1 MTDDETDFVLTQ
13 EMRDLAAAFAEGR
26 AELGPDGIARFVRKP
41 DAPAEANGKA
51 LSPSTSNALAV
62 RVHAAAGVSMMLPAI
77 VAEAGEQAGR
87 VTLEFFTA
95 RIPNAHTRRAYGR
108 AVFAFC
114 DWCQRQDVAL
124 HAVDAPTVSAYLRQL
139 QDGEDGMSL
148 GSIKLTASA
157 IRHWL
162 DFLTERGVLEYN
174 PARSVR
180 TQRLIVR
187 EGKTPVFSRD
197 EGRRL
202 FALLDAAAAGGDIRA
217 LRDRALLALMLYG
230 FVRVGAAV
238 AMRVRDFEDEG
249 EHANLVLHE
258 KGGKERRIACHHKT
272 REYLRE
278 YVAAAG
284 FEPRAKVPLFQ
295 TAPRRSATLT
305 GEAMSIDDALR
316 AVKRRCRMAAL
327 PSSICNHS
335 FRATGITV
343 HQENGGRLEDAQELA
358 GHADARTTRL
368 YIRRERKIAQA
379 EVERVQ
385 L

>member
-1 MTDDETDFVLTQ
+1 MQ
-13 EMRDLAAAFAEGR
+13 
-26 AELGPDGIARFVRKP
+26 
-41 DAPAEANGKA
+41 
-51 LSPSTSNALAV
+51 
-62 RVHAAAGVSMMLPAI
+62 LPAFI
-77 VAEAGEQAGR
+77 ADAGEDAAHA
-87 VTLEFFTA
+87 TFEFFTA
-95 RIPNAHTRRAYGR
+95 RIPNAHTRKAYGR
-108 AVFAFC
+108 AVAEFC
-114 DWCQRQDVAL
+114 AWCQGHGVAL
-124 HAVDAPTVSAYLRQL
+124 RTLAAPTVSAYLAGL
-139 QDGEDGMSL
+139 QEPQADRDGLSL
-148 GSIKLTASA
+148 ASVKLTASA

-162 DFLTERGVLEYN
+162 DFLTERGVLAHN

-180 TQRLIVR
+180 TPRLVVR
-187 EGKTPVFSRD
+187 EGKTPVMDR
-197 EGRRL
+197 EQGRRL
-202 FALLDAAAAGGDIRA
+202 FTSLDAAAAAGDLRA
-217 LRDRALLALMLYG
+217 LRDRALMALMLYG

-272 REYLRE
+272 REYLRA
-278 YVAAAG
+278 YIQAAG

-295 TAPRRSATLT
+295 SAPRRSATLT
-305 GEAMSIDDALR
+305 GQGMSIDDALR
-316 AVKRRCRMAAL
+316 AVKRRCRTAAL

-368 YIRRERKIAQA
+368 YVRRSRKVAQA

>member
-1 MTDDETDFVLTQ
+1 MTDDPPAPSPPSSTAIS
-13 EMRDLAAAFAEGR
+13 LAGPQAVIR
-26 AELGPDGIARFVRKP
+26 APGGFSMTLPPFIA
-41 DAPAEANGKA
+41 D
-51 LSPSTSNALAV
+51 
-62 RVHAAAGVSMMLPAI
+62 
-77 VAEAGEQAGR
+77 AGENAAR
-87 VTLEFFTA
+87 TTFEFFTA

-108 AVFAFC
+108 AVAAFC
-114 DWCQRQDVAL
+114 EWCQAHGVSLREL
-124 HAVDAPTVSAYLRQL
+124 DAPTVSAYLAGL
-139 QDGEDGMSL
+139 QEAAGERDGLSL
-148 GSIKLTASA
+148 ASVKLTASGL
-157 IRHWL
+157 RHWL
-162 DFLTERGVLEYN
+162 DFLTERGVLPHN

-180 TQRLIVR
+180 TPRLVVR

-197 EGRRL
+197 DGRRL
-202 FALLDAAAAGGDIRA
+202 FASLDEAAASGDLLA
-217 LRDRALLALMLYG
+217 LRDRALMALMLYG
-230 FVRVGAAV
+230 FVRIGAAV

-272 REYLRE
+272 REYVRA
-278 YVAAAG
+278 YIQAAG
-284 FEPRAKVPLFQ
+284 FEPRAKAPLFQ
-295 TAPRRSATLT
+295 TAPRRARQLT

-316 AVKRRCRMAAL
+316 AVKRRCQAAAL

>member
-1 MTDDETDFVLTQ
+1 MT
-13 EMRDLAAAFAEGR
+13 G
-26 AELGPDGIARFVRKP
+26 
-41 DAPAEANGKA
+41 DAPSPVPGGQVVPA
-51 LSPSTSNALAV
+51 LPRPSATV
-62 RVHAAAGVSMMLPAI
+62 IHAPGGVSMPIPAVI
-77 VAEAGEQAGR
+77 AQAGEQAADA
-87 VTLEFFTA
+87 TLEFFTA
-95 RIPNAHTRRAYGR
+95 RIPNAHTRKAYGR

-114 DWCQRQDVAL
+114 QWCAAKGVSLRAIK
-124 HAVDAPTVSAYLRQL
+124 AATVSAYLHGL

-148 GSIKLTASA
+148 ASIKLTVSGL
-157 IRHWL
+157 RHWL
-162 DFLTERGVLEYN
+162 DFLTERGVLEHN

-180 TQRLIVR
+180 TPRLVVR
-187 EGKTPVFSRD
+187 EGKTPVMDRD
-197 EGRRL
+197 QGRRL
-202 FALLDAAAAGGDIRA
+202 FASLDTAAATGDLRA
-217 LRDRALLALMLYG
+217 LRDRALMALMLYG

-272 REYLRE
+272 REYLRA
-278 YVAAAG
+278 YIQAAG
-284 FEPRAKVPLFQ
+284 FEPRGKVALFQ
-295 TAPRRSATLT
+295 TAPRRTPVLT
-305 GEAMSIDDALR
+305 GEAMTIDDALR

-327 PSSICNHS
+327 PSSLCNHS

-343 HQENGGRLEDAQELA
+343 HQENGGRLEDAQDLA

-368 YIRRERKIAQA
+368 YIRKQRKVEQA

>member
-1 MTDDETDFVLTQ
+1 VTSEISD
-13 EMRDLAAAFAEGR
+13 RASGALA
-26 AELGPDGIARFVRKP
+26 IYV
-41 DAPAEANGKA
+41 DAPG
-51 LSPSTSNALAV
+51 
-62 RVHAAAGVSMMLPAI
+62 GVSMAVPAMI
-77 VAEAGEQAGR
+77 ADAGEHAAR
-87 VTLEFFTA
+87 ATLEFFTA

-114 DWCQRQDVAL
+114 RWCERQRVSLAEL
-124 HAVDAPTVSAYLRQL
+124 TAPTVSAYLAGLRAGG
-139 QDGEDGMSL
+139 DGLSL
-148 GSIKLTASA
+148 ASIKLTASA

-162 DFLTERGVLEYN
+162 DFLTERGVLGHN

-180 TQRLIVR
+180 TERLVVR

-202 FALLDAAAAGGDIRA
+202 FAALDGEAATGDLLA
-217 LRDRALLALMLYG
+217 LRDRALMAVMLYG

-238 AMRVRDFEDEG
+238 AMKVRDFEDEG
-249 EHANLVLHE
+249 EHASLVLRE

-272 REYLRE
+272 REYLRA
-278 YVAAAG
+278 YIAAAV
-284 FEPRAKVPLFQ
+284 FEPRAKEPLFQ
-295 TAPRRSATLT
+295 TAPGRRPVLT

-316 AVKRRCRMAAL
+316 AVKRRCKAAGL
-327 PSSICNHS
+327 ASSISNHS

-368 YIRRERKIAQA
+368 YVRKARKIAQA